1 MLYSYG
7 IFKYQQTL
15 SPISF
20 PASRKILEISG
31 KSLPSST
38 PKGPPVPWY
47 LGSASD
53 LKQTN
58 KQMRLNPAVVAEWL
72 EQ

>member
-53 LKQTN
+53 LKQ
-58 KQMRLNPAVVAEWL
+58 MRLNPAVVAEWL